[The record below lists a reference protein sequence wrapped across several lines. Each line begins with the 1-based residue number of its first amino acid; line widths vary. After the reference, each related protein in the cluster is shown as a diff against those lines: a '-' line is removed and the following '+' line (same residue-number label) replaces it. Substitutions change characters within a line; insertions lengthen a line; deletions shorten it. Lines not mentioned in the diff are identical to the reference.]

1 MTEFISLD
9 ASIELSKWDSSI
21 NQMLSDAARVE
32 KALNFGA
39 VSIRVDIDD
48 AALVDAVG
56 LVDKLN
62 AQSANVRIDATV
74 GTELQNAQ
82 DLITRIDSDKATVTI
97 DATVDREFQSA
108 AKLIDRIDNE
118 KANVTISATDNA
130 STEIG
135 NIEEKL
141 QNLQNLATISLVL
154 DAAGF
159 LQTFNSLPIV
169 STMLDVETQTQRI
182 IGSIERDLP
191 DAGDIMNETFTN
203 NWGSSREE
211 IATNVITLAQLTDEA
226 GNYIVAVEDMSNVTQ
241 LAFGAA
247 AVGGAEASEV
257 IKAASLL
264 VKNGFVPNMEAGI
277 GFIETGFRRGLNA
290 NGDFLESVSEYPST
304 FGDLGL
310 SIDGFFNLLEQGT
323 NSGVFNVDKIGDSF
337 KEMLNLTKEEVQ
349 IKVAVGDDTDRTK
362 ALTEIGLFDEGEA
375 YAQGQITGD
384 EFAAGVI
391 EALNAIEDP
400 AEQQRLGKAIFSPTM
415 VEDAGLSNLLAI
427 DIAKSTEIEGAWED
441 QAGKGSAII
450 SDTFSSAFTEAI
462 LTFENELADV
472 LKTVLVDS
480 GFLEQIENAAMTFAD
495 TIQGGGTMGE
505 AIELSLG
512 LEPNSVA
519 RFESIIGNFVISVG
533 QFLAGAVDL
542 LGGDSSGIRAGLV
555 DASEQQLAFDIQ
567 LAENGEDV
575 SRAYETAVSRGVSSP
590 EAQAAVSQAVDEML
604 AAGDIAGAREVVE
617 SLSTVVDT
625 AAIADGLSAAGANII
640 EGARSTEHA
649 VTRLQ
654 EASTAIGV
662 SPERAAALQADIA
675 LLTAAPTVD
684 TSGLQAQI
692 DTFTGELYTGLSAAI
707 NAQDWSGA
715 LDIAN
720 KLGLDNAEQLV
731 SDLHLSSQLQA
742 IEIPAQVAFDP
753 TTFDQN
759 MQGMTDQIL
768 VELNGAE
775 SAITDKQVTVSNVS
789 MRIVDDV
796 GTAEDTVTSSLPT
809 FTAAETQITGTGVEV
824 TAVSMRIV
832 DAGIVAAEGT
842 QDASK
847 DMSTAWGETAAASG
861 QLNTATLNYN
871 ALASAIGSSAPGLVS
886 QLEQIVNA
894 LSAFAGAGSKAL
906 QVSDGLQTVGS
917 TGVGESGSTA
927 GSKGNIG
934 HAEGGFKPAGM
945 GGWVGEEGPEYQ
957 VAGQDVSI
965 LNNQTSEALWTA
977 MQSMG
982 MRGGGANTTYN
993 YNINVINNNASGA
1006 AHYGAMQ
1013 GFANKLRGQ

>member
-9 ASIELSKWDSSI
+9 ASIDLSKWDSSI
-21 NQMLSDAARVE
+21 AQMISDANKIE
-32 KALNFGA
+32 SILKGFSA
-39 VSIRVDIDD
+39 VSIRVDVDD

-56 LVDKLN
+56 LVDRLN

-74 GTELQNAQ
+74 GQELQNAQ
-82 DLITRIDSDKATVTI
+82 TLIDRIDADKATVTLDALLDPEFERASVLIGKLDSEKATVNISANVDTEFENAQKLINRLDSESIDVPI
-97 DATVDREFQSA
+97 DAT
-108 AKLIDRIDNE
+108 N
-118 KANVTISATDNA
+118 NA
-130 STEIG
+130 DTAINDVESR
-135 NIEEKL
+135 L
-141 QNLQNLATISLVL
+141 QNLQTMAALQLTL
-154 DAAGF
+154 DAAAF
-159 LQTFNSLPIV
+159 LQTFESLPIV
-169 STMLDVETQTQRI
+169 STMLDVETQTQRV
-182 IGSIERDLP
+182 IGSINRDLP
-191 DAGDIMNETFTN
+191 NAGDIINEVFTN

-211 IATNVITLAQLTDEA
+211 VANVIITLAQLKDET
-226 GNYIVAVEDMSNVTQ
+226 GDFIVAADELGTVAQSAFAAAQ
-241 LAFGAA
+241 LA
-247 AVGGAEASEV
+247 GGDLEMT
-257 IKAASLL
+257 IQAASAL
-264 VKNGFVPNMEAGI
+264 VRNDFVGSYEEAFD
-277 GFIETGFRRGLNA
+277 FIAEGSKRGLGLQ
-290 NGDFLESVSEYPST
+290 GDFLATIDEYSST
-304 FGDLGL
+304 FESLGI
-310 SIDGFFNLLEQGT
+310 SAQGFFNMMESGA
-323 NSGVFNVDKIGDSF
+323 NAGVFNMDKVGDSF
-337 KEMLNLTKEEVQ
+337 KEMMNLTKEEVQ
-349 IKVAVGDDTDRTK
+349 IKVAVGDETDRTK

-375 YAQGQITGD
+375 YAAGQISGD
-384 EFAAGVI
+384 EFAQGVLD
-391 EALNAIEDP
+391 ALNAIEDP
-400 AEQQRLGKAIFSPTM
+400 AEQQRLAKAIFSPTM
-415 VEDAGLSNLLAI
+415 IEDAGLDNILAI
-427 DIAKSTEIEGAWED
+427 ALESPENVGAWE
-441 QAGKGSAII
+441 GSATEGANII
-450 SDTFSSAFTEAI
+450 NDTLESALSEAAR
-462 LTFENELADV
+462 TFETELSDA
-472 LKTVLVDS
+472 LGSVLVDS
-480 GFLEQIENAAMTFAD
+480 GFLEQFENAIVSFAD
-495 TIQGGGTMGE
+495 TIQGGGTIGE
-505 AIELSLG
+505 GIEIALSLEEGSVSRIESAVANFLIG
-512 LEPNSVA
+512 LLDAVATIGSMAGFDVSGVEKEVA
-519 RFESIIGNFVISVG
+519 RLSQGQLVFDLQNIQNADDLSNAVG
-533 QFLAGAVDL
+533 
-542 LGGDSSGIRAGLV
+542 
-555 DASEQQLAFDIQ
+555 LAFD
-567 LAENGEDV
+567 
-575 SRAYETAVSRGVSSP
+575 RGVEKSNVEAAISS
-590 EAQAAVSQAVDEML
+590 AVDEML
-604 AAGDIAGAREVVE
+604 AKGDVAGAQA
-617 SLSTVVDT
+617 LIDGT
-625 AAIADGLSAAGANII
+625 A
-640 EGARSTEHA
+640 EGFARTISMGGGPLGT
-649 VTRLQ
+649 T
-654 EASTAIGV
+654 
-662 SPERAAALQADIA
+662 
-675 LLTAAPTVD
+675 LTAESQTILD
-684 TSGLQAQI
+684 TSGSQAQV
-692 DTFTGELYTGLSAAI
+692 DTFVADLHGQLTTAI

-934 HAEGGFKPAGM
+934 HAAGGFKPEGM

-993 YNINVINNNASGA
+993 YNITMINNNASGA